1 MMRVTGRLR
10 RRRAAMIITFKK
22 GEERVATL
30 IDETN
35 RIHPDSA
42 VSPWGYELTTE
53 VHNVSVMVG
62 AASKTLQVN
71 PCWLRFVVE
80 SGDFKACVEDE
91 IVAWYLIEELT
102 SGT

>member
-1 MMRVTGRLR
+1 
-10 RRRAAMIITFKK
+10 MITTFKK

-35 RIHPDSA
+35 RARPDSA

-53 VHNVSVMVG
+53 IHNVCVLV
-62 AASKTLQVN
+62 APASKTLLVN
-71 PCWLRFVVE
+71 PNWLRFVVE
-80 SGDFKACVEDE
+80 AGDFKACVSDE

-102 SGT
+102 GRS

>member
-1 MMRVTGRLR
+1 VI
-10 RRRAAMIITFKK
+10 ATFKK

-35 RIHPDSA
+35 RAHPDSA

-53 VHNVSVMVG
+53 VHNVGVLVATPG
-62 AASKTLQVN
+62 KTLLVN
-71 PCWLRFVVE
+71 PNWLRFVVE
-80 SGDFKACVEDE
+80 GGDFKACVSDE

-102 SGT
+102 SGS